1 MRFSLP
7 NRYDF
12 GYASFTDISNETLL
26 FSSSS
31 QLFNPNY
38 SSNLQ
43 AFNNNFIFT
52 SKIFGSNIVPGF
64 NGVDISNVT
73 GFGNFMSNFQIYYN
87 TYISNI
93 ALINNITN
101 AVNSNLSNFISYDL
115 QYIIPPTAANRQNPT
130 DPLLFSILWKTA
142 LSPSFTNLPDNWGLG
157 WNLGY
162 NKVDTPYDIV
172 QIAQSFYKIL
182 DDYIIL
188 RLNDEF
194 DVNRVDTTA
203 KENLAATLEST
214 GATKAYYGKL
224 LLAPFGSY
232 AQTMVMNPI
241 SFNPPLGRLDKL
253 SFSWYNNNTG
263 TVIDNSD
270 CEWNAVIQIVEN
282 IDVVTIMN
290 PPLVYPQLSGP

>member
-1 MRFSLP
+1 MQWSL
-7 NRYDF
+7 
-12 GYASFTDISNETLL
+12 TET
-26 FSSSS
+26 
-31 QLFNPNY
+31 
-38 SSNLQ
+38 
-43 AFNNNFIFT
+43 
-52 SKIFGSNIVPGF
+52 
-64 NGVDISNVT
+64 
-73 GFGNFMSNFQIYYN
+73 
-87 TYISNI
+87 
-93 ALINNITN
+93 
-101 AVNSNLSNFISYDL
+101 
-115 QYIIPPTAANRQNPT
+115 
-130 DPLLFSILWKTA
+130 SILWKTA
-142 LSPSFTNLPDNWGLG
+142 LSPSYINLSESWGLG

-162 NKVDTPYDIV
+162 NKVDTPYDTV

-194 DVNRVDTTA
+194 DVNRVDTTN
-203 KENLAATLEST
+203 KENLSATLEST
-214 GATKAYYGKL
+214 GSTKAYYGKL

-232 AQTMVMNPI
+232 AQTMIMNPI

-282 IDVVTIMN
+282 MDIVTITN

>member
-12 GYASFTDISNETLL
+12 GYTSFTDISNETLL
-26 FSSSS
+26 LSSNP

-38 SSNLQ
+38 SSNLR
-43 AFNNNFIFT
+43 AFNNNFIFS

-64 NGVDISNVT
+64 YGVDISNVT
-73 GFGNFMSNFQIYYN
+73 GFGNFMSNFQTYYN
-87 TYISNI
+87 TYLSNI
-93 ALINNITN
+93 TLINDITN

-142 LSPSFTNLPDNWGLG
+142 LTPSFVNLQDNWGLG

-162 NKVDTPYDIV
+162 EKLDTPYDTV
-172 QIAQSFYKIL
+172 QIAPSFYKIL

-203 KENLAATLEST
+203 KEKLSATLEST

-282 IDVVTIMN
+282 IDVVTINN
-290 PPLVYPQLSGP
+290 PPLIYPQLSGP